1 MTDQQHHQPLLL
13 DDDTYSSKIGLTCTQ
28 HENLDCQAFVDVGF
42 SANEVNELVSRCP
55 QSCSSTPMPASKIP
69 GNEEQQRSLQHQN
82 SRITLGQGDIV
93 GKECLNPGWED
104 DSCRDDPGFLA
115 DALLLPCESFQLLE
129 CKKLDA
135 IGLNEEQVHTIVN
148 ACPCSCD
155 IPCGTWTMSS
165 TAAPTMSPQPTTS
178 RPSPNPTK
186 QPSRSPTRSPTS
198 HPTMSPTQRPTK
210 QPSVSPT
217 TKQPSVSPITGP
229 TTAPTRPSLPL
240 SNSFHPMEM
249 NPAATPTPSIS
260 AMPTSSDVAAAA
272 TVWQDNKQ
280 SFQGLIVIFGAVAV
294 ALLGLGLIALFRMKN
309 ASGAKDSRGKLL
321 QGMGYATGPSVSDA
335 TSPENDRDKREGSA
349 AEKDQSPPEQ
359 YSGLDP
365 LDGVVDI
372 LTDPDVRWLDQY
384 AIAPK
389 TEVSREE
396 PMDVIKWPQRASPSP
411 QASRMS
417 VVQMQA
423 TREQPV
429 AQGAQADTGAQ
440 KRASWSERGAWLPK
454 DMFTSRTAAVKPEED
469 RERAEAASVVDLE
482 QGDAQ
487 ATVNPS
493 QPAAN
498 PGYFP
503 SLPQVEW
510 PAWMASSAAPTELS
524 EARQRTSI
532 MSPTTEDGIGNKSA
546 GAGFFTFSKVRK
558 GN

>member
-1 MTDQQHHQPLLL
+1 
-13 DDDTYSSKIGLTCTQ
+13 
-28 HENLDCQAFVDVGF
+28 
-42 SANEVNELVSRCP
+42 
-55 QSCSSTPMPASKIP
+55 
-69 GNEEQQRSLQHQN
+69 
-82 SRITLGQGDIV
+82 
-93 GKECLNPGWED
+93 
-104 DSCRDDPGFLA
+104 
-115 DALLLPCESFQLLE
+115 
-129 CKKLDA
+129 
-135 IGLNEEQVHTIVN
+135 
-148 ACPCSCD
+148 
-155 IPCGTWTMSS
+155 
-165 TAAPTMSPQPTTS
+165 
-178 RPSPNPTK
+178 
-186 QPSRSPTRSPTS
+186 
-198 HPTMSPTQRPTK
+198 
-210 QPSVSPT
+210 
-217 TKQPSVSPITGP
+217 
-229 TTAPTRPSLPL
+229 
-240 SNSFHPMEM
+240 MEM

-260 AMPTSSDVAAAA
+260 AMPTRSDVAAAA

-349 AEKDQSPPEQ
+349 TEKDQSPPEQ
-359 YSGLDP
+359 DP

-396 PMDVIKWPQRASPSP
+396 PVDVIKWPQRASPSL

-487 ATVNPS
+487 ATVKPS

-510 PAWMASSAAPTELS
+510 PAWMASSAAPTEIS

>member
-1 MTDQQHHQPLLL
+1 MTDQQQHQPLLL

-28 HENLDCQAFVDVGF
+28 HEDLDCQAFVDVGF
-42 SANEVNELVSRCP
+42 SAEEVHELVSRCP
-55 QSCSSTPMPASKIP
+55 QSCSSTPMPARKIP
-69 GNEEQQRSLQHQN
+69 GNEKEQRNPQHQI

-104 DSCRDDPGFLA
+104 DSCRDDPRFLA

-165 TAAPTMSPQPTTS
+165 TAAPTSSPTMSPQLTTS

-198 HPTMSPTQRPTK
+198 HPTTSPTQRPTK

-217 TKQPSVSPITGP
+217 TGP
-229 TTAPTRPSLPL
+229 TTAPTQPS
-240 SNSFHPMEM
+240 FRPMEM

-321 QGMGYATGPSVSDA
+321 QGMGYATGPNVSDA

-349 AEKDQSPPEQ
+349 TEKDQSPPEQ
-359 YSGLDP
+359 YSALDP
-365 LDGVVDI
+365 LDGVVCE
-372 LTDPDVRWLDQY
+372 TDPDVRWLDQY

-389 TEVSREE
+389 TKVSREE
-396 PMDVIKWPQRASPSP
+396 PIDVIKQPQRASPNP

-429 AQGAQADTGAQ
+429 AHGAQADTGAQ

-487 ATVNPS
+487 ATVKPS

-532 MSPTTEDGIGNKSA
+532 ISPTTEDGIGNKSA